1 MVTESYGSGANAFS
15 VATGSPGDL
24 GLLRELGLAFAEKE
38 NARLDWVKAGS
49 GQALDALKSGQVD
62 MVMVHAPAAE
72 KLAVAEGWA
81 SGRTL
86 IGSNEFFVVGPPN
99 DPAGIATAGSAAEAY
114 GRIAAARA
122 LFISRGDDSGTHRK
136 ELSLWKAAGV
146 QPGGDW
152 YIATRSF
159 MHDVL
164 ARANAEGG
172 YSMADSSVWAAAK
185 RSLPGLAVL
194 FRGDRRLVNTY
205 HALVQPVGST
215 PGAAIAARFLAF
227 VASEPGQRIVR
238 EYGKKT
244 VGAALY
250 DDAAYAGQYE
260 D

>member
-15 VATGSPGDL
+15 AATGSPGDL
-24 GLLRELGLAFAEKE
+24 GLLRELGLAFAGNED
-38 NARLDWVKAGS
+38 ARLDWMKAGS
-49 GQALDALKSGQVD
+49 GQALDALRAGRVD

-72 KLAVAEGWA
+72 KQAVAEGWA
-81 SGRTL
+81 VGRTL
-86 IGSNEFFVVGPPN
+86 IGSNEFFVVGPPA
-99 DPAGIATAGSAAEAY
+99 DPAGIATAGNAAEAY

-122 LFISRGDDSGTHRK
+122 RFISRGDDSGTHRK
-136 ELSLWKAAGV
+136 ELSLWAAAGV
-146 QPGGDW
+146 RPGGDW
-152 YIATRSF
+152 YVAARSF
-159 MHDVL
+159 MNDVL
-164 ARANAEGG
+164 ARAEAEGG
-172 YSMADSSVWAAAK
+172 YTMADSSVWAAAK

-205 HALVQPVGST
+205 HALAQPVGAT
-215 PGAAIAARFLAF
+215 PGAAMAARFIAF
-227 VASEPGQRIVR
+227 AASEHGQRLVR